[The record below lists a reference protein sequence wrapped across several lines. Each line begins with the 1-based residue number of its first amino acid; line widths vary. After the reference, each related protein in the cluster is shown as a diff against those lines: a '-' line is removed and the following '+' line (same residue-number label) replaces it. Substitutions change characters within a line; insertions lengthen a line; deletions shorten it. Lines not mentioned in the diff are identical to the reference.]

1 MFLVRHRR
9 LRRATGIALI
19 GLGALLMWLA
29 PEEVVIGLVLLFLG
43 LALEVAG
50 ITLER
55 AKRR

>member
-19 GLGALLMWLA
+19 ALGALLMWLA
-29 PEEVVIGLVLLFLG
+29 PEVAIGLVLLFLG

>member
-29 PEEVVIGLVLLFLG
+29 PEVVIGLVLLFLG

>member
-19 GLGALLMWLA
+19 ALGALLMWLA
-29 PEEVVIGLVLLFLG
+29 PEVVIGLVLLFLG